1 MKIAITSQGK
11 DLDANV
17 DPRFG
22 RCAAFIVIDPE
33 TLAFEVVDNT
43 MVNATAGAGIQAGQ
57 KVADQNVEAVLTGNC
72 GPKAFRT
79 LQAAGIAIY
88 SGVSGT
94 IREAVEQF
102 KAGALTADNAANV
115 DGHFGSI

>member
-11 DLDANV
+11 DLDAKV

-22 RCAAFIVIDPE
+22 RCAAFIVVDTE
-33 TLAFEVVDNT
+33 TLEFKAVDNT
-43 MVNATAGAGIQAGQ
+43 MVNAAAGAGIQAGQ

-79 LQAAGIAIY
+79 LQAAGISIY

-94 IREAVEQF
+94 VREAIEQF
-102 KAGALTADNAANV
+102 KAGNLSADNAANV
-115 DGHFGSI
+115 DGHFGTM